1 MAAVSPLPNT
11 RVIPKG
17 WAQHHRPVADGLK
30 TVPGVVKRISDG
42 PAPYPKPEGW
52 TGETQI
58 HEAMFDV
65 QELKREGG
73 SVPGEQPTTDRQY
86 LISTSVIDA
95 PAFRAGE
102 RGDVVHVLGRQF
114 RIVNIMFGSEL
125 WQIDLICV
133 DNLTQQNPA

>member
-1 MAAVSPLPNT
+1 MPLPNT
-11 RVIPKG
+11 RIIPKE
-17 WAQHHRPVADGLK
+17 WAAHHRPVADALL
-30 TVPGVVKRISDG
+30 TDPGVVVRISDG
-42 PAPYPKPEGW
+42 PPPYPKPPEW
-52 TGETQI
+52 TGGTEI
-58 HEAMFDV
+58 HEAMFGV

-73 SVPGEQPTTDRQY
+73 GVPGEQPTTERQY

-95 PAFRAGE
+95 PPFRAGE
-102 RGDVVHVLGRQF
+102 RGDVVHVIGRQF